1 MDELAEIRDLSA
13 RGELERARSLFRTGA
28 EKRVQMRG
36 GHREWGLVAE
46 ELGLLGLA
54 EREFNLALRDDPAD
68 LEALQRLVDLAE
80 EKGAVERAINLLSR
94 LFDLNPSA
102 ENALRLYTLYQE
114 IGAEP
119 KASQLAEKCRSLQI
133 PLPRVQKLPEPEE
146 SQEPVIPP
154 DADLVRFL
162 SLFGGRE
169 DVYARQWFSPSKGE
183 GGYSPVRQPLTP
195 RELRAHLLGEV
206 TLGVYP
212 IRLDGTCL
220 FAALDVD
227 IQKSALEEA
236 RRSQALASLL
246 KEELKGLTEKIRQR
260 LEEVGLKPVVED
272 SGYKGRHFWFPL
284 AAPEPAGTL
293 VALGKAVVSL
303 VQPLLGEHFAC
314 EWFPKASR
322 PGTKGLGNLIKL
334 PLGIHRRTGRR
345 SCFLDAEGAPIKK
358 PFEYLRSVPL
368 LTRDVI
374 IAVLDHHRLTAQQAP
389 PEVFEAEESS
399 ATEKPVSLTPAPA
412 WTAHDFDNSPV
423 FRDLLGG
430 CAVLRALT
438 NQAIEERRL
447 SYDEAIIIAHTF
459 GHLPSGVSAANYL
472 FSLAGTVPQHLRL
485 KSPLRG
491 NPISCVKIRA
501 RIAAVTSRLPCNC
514 VFPNAQD
521 LYPTP
526 LLHVKPGTQDTDA
539 SIQGIGELEALVRR
553 YLALEA
559 RLSALRGD
567 SAQLRRAIIE
577 RMRLEPQPFV
587 QVAGV
592 NVRVETRDG
601 VDHLIIENG
610 EVEAKGHDE

>member
-1 MDELAEIRDLSA
+1 MWEELSEIKALAAQGNHEQA
-13 RGELERARSLFRTGA
+13 RALFRSRSEA
-28 EKRVQMRG
+28 RLQVRG
-36 GHREWGLVAE
+36 GHREWGLLAE
-46 ELGLLGLA
+46 ELGLFGLA

-68 LEALQRLVDLAE
+68 LEALHHLVEFAE
-80 EKGAVERAINLLSR
+80 EKGAVERAINLLVR
-94 LFDLNPSA
+94 LFELAPSA
-102 ENALRLYTLYQE
+102 ETALRLYSLYQE

-119 KASQLAEKCRSLQI
+119 KASELAERCRSLGI
-133 PLPRVQKLPEPEE
+133 PLPRVKTAEKLPETE
-146 SQEPVIPP
+146 EPVIPP

-227 IQKSALEEA
+227 LQKSALEEA

-246 KEELKGLTEKIRQR
+246 KEELKQLTKAIRQH
-260 LEEVGLKPVVED
+260 LEEVGLNPIVED

-293 VALGKAVVSL
+293 VAFGKAVTAL
-303 VQPLLGEHFAC
+303 VQPLLGQHFAC

-345 SCFLDAEGAPIKK
+345 SCFLDGDGRPILK
-358 PFEYLRSVPL
+358 PFTYLRSVSL
-368 LTRDVI
+368 LTRERI
-374 IAVLDHHRLTAQQAP
+374 LAVLDRHRL
-389 PEVFEAEESS
+389 
-399 ATEKPVSLTPAPA
+399 ATEQPTAETPVAVEAPSAEKPLTPAPAPA
-412 WTAHDFDNSPV
+412 WTASDFETSRV
-423 FRDLLGG
+423 FRELLGG
-430 CAVLRALT
+430 CAVLQALT

-447 SYDEAIIIAHTF
+447 SYDEAIVVAHTF
-459 GHLPSGVSAANYL
+459 GYLPAGVSAANYL
-472 FSLAGTVPQHLRL
+472 FSLVGTVPQHLRL

-501 RIAAVTSRLPCNC
+501 KIPAVTSRLPCHC

-521 LYPTP
+521 VYPTP
-526 LLHVKPGTQDTDA
+526 LLHVRPEAAEEPGI
-539 SIQGIGELEALVRR
+539 SQGVEELETLVRR
-553 YLALEA
+553 LLGLEA
-559 RLSALRGD
+559 RIAV
-567 SAQLRRAIIE
+567 LRRDGAELRKAIIA
-577 RMRLEPQPFV
+577 RLRVETQPYIE
-587 QVAGV
+587 VAGV
-592 NVRVETRDG
+592 KLRLEIKDG
-601 VDHLIIENG
+601 VEELIIEAG
-610 EVEAKGHDE
+610 EKHD